1 MPAEEVQALS
11 VVSAAEWQRWLESEH
26 ATSSGVWLKI
36 ARKGGAEAGVSYPE
50 ALLAALC
57 FGWIDGQKR
66 GLDTN
71 HWLQRFTPRKPG
83 SRWSKINTEHAE
95 ALIAAGRMQPA
106 GQREVD
112 AARADGRWDAAYA
125 GQRTIQL
132 PDDLAAAL
140 AANPEA
146 AAFFATINS
155 QNRYAI
161 LHRIGAVKR
170 PETRAR
176 KIAQYVQMLA
186 AHKTIH

>member
-1 MPAEEVQALS
+1 MPGDAVSALS
-11 VVSAAEWQRWLESEH
+11 FPSKTEWRNWLEAEH
-26 ATSSGVWLKI
+26 GSSAGVWLKI
-36 ARKGGAEAGVSYPE
+36 ARKGGAEAGISYPD
-50 ALLAALC
+50 ALLEALC

-66 GLDTN
+66 GLDTK
-71 HWLQRFTPRKPG
+71 HWLQRFGPRKAG
-83 SRWSKINTEHAE
+83 SRWSKINTKHAE

-125 GQRTIQL
+125 GQRTIEV
-132 PDDLAAAL
+132 PDDLAQAL
-140 AANPEA
+140 AARPEA
-146 AAFFATINS
+146 ASFFDTISS
-155 QNRYAI
+155 QNRYSI

-176 KIAQYVQMLA
+176 KIAQYVEMLA